1 MAIVWCD
8 GKFLQE
14 SEFRVSPFDRGLCH
28 GLSLFETL
36 LGMDGQPRLLRE
48 HLDRLRSGLERLGV
62 SSVELSEDGL
72 RHAMIALLEKNGL
85 TKGMARLRFAVSLG
99 EGPLNLTDSGQ
110 TWAWMT
116 VSPVEDLPATV
127 RMTSA
132 PWRRDRENVLRG
144 LKVGN
149 YAEHLIA
156 MDMARREGFGEML
169 FYNTADELC
178 EAAMANVF
186 LIRSGKLF
194 TPSLDSGCLAGI
206 ARGQVMLLAAA
217 HGIPCKERPLRR
229 SDVSKADGM
238 FLTSSVRGPV
248 WVSAYERK
256 AYEQHPL
263 FDAIR
268 GIWVEEMAKSDA
280 P

>member
-1 MAIVWCD
+1 MGIVWCD
-8 GKFLQE
+8 GKFLRE

-28 GLSLFETL
+28 GFSLFETL
-36 LGMDGQPRLLRE
+36 LAVKGQPRLLRG

-62 SSVELSEDGL
+62 ASVELSDDGL
-72 RHAMIALLEKNGL
+72 RKAMETLLEKNSL
-85 TKGMARLRFAVSLG
+85 TIGMARLRFTVSLG

-116 VSPVEDLPATV
+116 ASPVADSPATV

-144 LKVGN
+144 IKVGN
-149 YAEHLIA
+149 YAENLIA

-169 FYNTADELC
+169 FYNTTDELC

-194 TPSLDSGCLAGI
+194 TPSLDSGCLSGI
-206 ARGQVMLLAAA
+206 ARGKVMMLAAA
-217 HGIPCKERPLRR
+217 HGIPCRERPLRR
-229 SDVSKADGM
+229 GDVSKADGM

-248 WVSAYERK
+248 WVSAYEGK
-256 AYEQHPL
+256 TYKQHPL

-268 GIWVEEMAKSDA
+268 GIWLEEMAKDDA
-280 P
+280 R